1 MRVKVRL
8 LNYHGRPLM
17 KAERAR
23 SEEFT
28 GVLTVCENRQHQ
40 LRRVVLTAKLT
51 SQTAETSVPILELHD
66 VVLLWID
73 GATMR
78 LRGFEIHDLVEYAQT
93 WVIEV
98 L

>member
-8 LNYHGRPLM
+8 LNYHGRPLFRE
-17 KAERAR
+17 ERAR

-28 GVLTVCENRQHQ
+28 GVLTVCENRQHR
-40 LRRVVLTAKLT
+40 LGRVVITATLA
-51 SQTAETSVPILELHD
+51 SQTAETAVPILELHD

-73 GATMR
+73 GANMR
-78 LRGFEIHDLVEYAQT
+78 LRGFEMHDLVEYAQT
-93 WVIEV
+93 WAIEV

>member
-8 LNYHGRPLM
+8 LNYHGRPLL
-17 KAERAR
+17 KDERAR
-23 SEEFT
+23 GEEFT
-28 GVLTVCENRQHQ
+28 GMLTVCENRQH
-40 LRRVVLTAKLT
+40 RFGRVVTSATLS

-66 VVLLWID
+66 AVLLWID
-73 GATMR
+73 AGHMR

-93 WVIEV
+93 WAIEV

>member
-8 LNYHGRPLM
+8 LNYRGRPLV

-28 GVLTVCENRQHQ
+28 GILTVCENRQHR
-40 LRRVVLTAKLT
+40 LGRVVLTATLT
-51 SQTAETSVPILELHD
+51 SQTAETPVPILELYD
-66 VVLLWID
+66 VTLLWID
-73 GATMR
+73 GANVR
-78 LRGFEIHDLVEYAQT
+78 LRGFEIHKLIEYAQT
-93 WVIEV
+93 WSIEV